1 MTNGGFESGDASH
14 WSFSGDAFTT
24 GVDATSATIHA
35 FIPSGSNIA
44 AVDLDDFLLEG
55 GLADSATATPTRLAV
70 TKEGNGTLTLTGT
83 STHQLA
89 TAVKDGTLRLDG
101 TFTSS
106 AVIVDPG
113 ATLTGQGSLPAAT
126 IGGTLML
133 DAVRGPL
140 AITGALVLADATL
153 AITGSTAQAARILAT
168 RGSRAGSFARVTGV
182 PIGYDLDLAYQGSA
196 IALVCRP
203 ATSTA
208 VSAWALRSPPQTVD
222 FSASG

>member
-153 AITGSTAQAARILAT
+153 AKAELGWSPAFGALETQIEHAWDWLCRRHPAVAAPRPPAQIAGVAT
-168 RGSRAGSFARVTGV
+168 
-182 PIGYDLDLAYQGSA
+182 D
-196 IALVCRP
+196 
-203 ATSTA
+203 
-208 VSAWALRSPPQTVD
+208 
-222 FSASG
+222 